1 MKYTFSILFLLALL
15 ATGCK
20 SNQYADLGD
29 GLYAEMQTSEGE
41 IILRLEYEKTP
52 VTVANF
58 VTLAEGTSPFVS
70 EEFKGKPYYDGVS
83 FHRVMKDFMIQGGD
97 PTGTGRGTPG
107 YRFSNEIVDSLVHD
121 RKGILSMAN
130 SGGTK
135 TNGSQFFITH
145 APTPWLDGIHT
156 VFGEVVKGIEVVD
169 SIAAVTVEPGNNKPV
184 DSVLMEKVEI
194 VRKGKDAR
202 DFDAVAVME
211 NYFAQEEAAEAA
223 QREKLENAAAEF
235 ASQKAEATSLPSGLS
250 YKVVNEGEGPKP
262 AIGDM
267 VLVNYSGW
275 LEDGTLIDS
284 SEESVAREFGM
295 LDQLVQM
302 HRGALTPYPMPYSP
316 DTQLIAGFKEAL
328 LLMEVGDKWRVF
340 IPSHLAYGEQGNG
353 PVPPGASMVFDLEI
367 LGIQGGE

>member
-1 MKYTFSILFLLALL
+1 MKQTFSLLLLIGLL

-29 GLYAEMQTSEGE
+29 GLYAEMQTNQGE
-41 IILRLEYEKTP
+41 IILRLEYEQTP

-70 EEFKGKPYYDGVS
+70 EEFKGKPYYDGVT

-156 VFGEVVKGIEVVD
+156 VFGEVVQGIEVVD
-169 SIAAVTVEPGNNKPV
+169 SIAAVPVDPASNKPL
-184 DSVLMEKVEI
+184 DSVVMETVEI
-194 VRKGKDAR
+194 VRKGRDAK
-202 DFDAVAVME
+202 DFDAVEVMR

-223 QREKLENAAAEF
+223 RRQRLQDYVAEF
-235 ASQKAEATSLPSGLS
+235 ADQKARAESLPSGLQ
-250 YKVVNEGEGPKP
+250 YLVLNEGEGPKP
-262 AIGDM
+262 SIGQR

-284 SEESVAREFGM
+284 SDESVAREFGE
-295 LDQLVQM
+295 LDRLMQM
-302 HRGALTPYPMPYSP
+302 HRGSLTPYPMPYSP
-316 DTQLIAGFKEAL
+316 DTQPIAGFKEAL
-328 LLMEVGDKWRVF
+328 LLMEVGDNWRVF
-340 IPSHLAYGEQGNG
+340 IPSHLAYGDQGNG
-353 PVPPGASMVFDLEI
+353 PVPPGADMIFDLEI
-367 LGIQGGE
+367 IEIEGSE

>member
-1 MKYTFSILFLLALL
+1 MKHTFLLLIVLSIL

-29 GLYAEMQTSEGE
+29 GMYAEMQTSEGA

-58 VTLAEGTSPFVS
+58 VTLAEGTSPFV
-70 EEFKGKPYYDGVS
+70 EEQYKGKPFYDGLT

-97 PTGTGRGTPG
+97 PNGTGRGNPG

-145 APTPWLDGIHT
+145 APTPWLDGLHT
-156 VFGEVVKGIEVVD
+156 VFGEVVKGLEVVD
-169 SIAAVTVEPGNNKPV
+169 SIASVPVNEADNKPL
-184 DSVLMEKVEI
+184 DSVVMEQVEI
-194 VRKGKDAR
+194 VRKGSDAR
-202 DFDAVAVME
+202 DFDAVEVMR

-223 QREKLENAAAEF
+223 RLEKLESVAAEF
-235 ASQKAEATSLPSGLS
+235 ASQKAAAEGLPSGLS
-250 YKVVNEGEGPKP
+250 YLVLNEGNGPKP
-262 AIGDM
+262 TIGDM
-267 VLVNYSGW
+267 VMVNYAGF
-275 LEDGTLIDS
+275 LEDGTLIDTS
-284 SEESVAREFGM
+284 VESVAREYGK
-295 LDQLVQM
+295 LEQLMQM
-302 HRGALTPYPMPYSP
+302 HRGALTPVPMPYSP

-328 LLMEVGDKWRVF
+328 LMMEVGDRWRVF
-340 IPSHLAYGEQGNG
+340 IPSHMGYGEQGNG
-353 PVPPGASMVFDLEI
+353 PVPPDANLVFDLEI
-367 LGIQGGE
+367 LEIQNGQ

>member
-1 MKYTFSILFLLALL
+1 MKQTFSLLLLIGLL

-29 GLYAEMQTSEGE
+29 GLYAEMQTNQGE
-41 IILRLEYEKTP
+41 IILRLEYEQTP

-70 EEFKGKPYYDGVS
+70 EEFKGKPYYDGVT

-156 VFGEVVKGIEVVD
+156 VFGEVVQGIEVVD
-169 SIAAVTVEPGNNKPV
+169 SIAAVPVDPASNKP
-184 DSVLMEKVEI
+184 
-194 VRKGKDAR
+194 
-202 DFDAVAVME
+202 
-211 NYFAQEEAAEAA
+211 
-223 QREKLENAAAEF
+223 
-235 ASQKAEATSLPSGLS
+235 
-250 YKVVNEGEGPKP
+250 
-262 AIGDM
+262 
-267 VLVNYSGW
+267 
-275 LEDGTLIDS
+275 
-284 SEESVAREFGM
+284 
-295 LDQLVQM
+295 
-302 HRGALTPYPMPYSP
+302 
-316 DTQLIAGFKEAL
+316 
-328 LLMEVGDKWRVF
+328 
-340 IPSHLAYGEQGNG
+340 
-353 PVPPGASMVFDLEI
+353 LEI
-367 LGIQGGE
+367 GRAHV